1 MHANRLVLVLVVAAA
16 CSSGPETRPAET
28 PQASAPPTET
38 KTPAERAASSATPA
52 QQPPGATTPPTATP
66 PQAGSTTP
74 APVTLSVDERAMDP
88 SVNPCDDFY
97 QYACGGWMKA
107 NPIPPDKA
115 RWTRS
120 FDVINERNLALL
132 RDILERDAAGQ
143 PDSADP
149 YAKKAGDF
157 YATCMD
163 EQKAE
168 TASLQ
173 TLKQRLGAIDAIKD
187 PKQLATLV
195 GDLHQTGTRSFFVFR
210 SIQDA
215 KDATQVIGLA
225 DQGGLGL
232 PDRDYYL
239 KDDAKMQEA
248 RKRYREY
255 AINMLKLAGVKDSD
269 AQKQADTVLRIET
282 ELARASMSRVDRR
295 DPYKV
300 YHRLD
305 RQGLQ
310 EKTPKFDWNTYF
322 SRIGHDVKPINVAV
336 PEFFTGFEGVL
347 AGTKTD
353 DLKTYLRFREIQA
366 DADALGKK
374 FVDENFRLTQYLT
387 GQKELAPRWKR
398 CVGMTDNALGE
409 AVGRTFVQTT
419 IGDQGKALAKQMIQS
434 IEQAFDRNLA
444 RVSWM
449 DDQTRRVSAEKL
461 RKVDNKIGYPDK
473 WREYDSMKIDRT
485 SLLANVKEAARY
497 AAQRDWNKIG
507 KPVDRNDWGM
517 TPATVNAYYNASKN
531 EMVFP
536 AGILQVPFFSP
547 DGPVP
552 ENLGGAGLVMGHEL
566 THGFDDQGRQYD
578 GDGNLRE
585 WWTPQ
590 VATAYKE
597 RAACVANQY
606 DQYIATGDV
615 HVNGKLTLGENIA
628 DIGGL
633 KLAFRALRADGQVPQ
648 GSSKFTPEQQLF
660 LAFGQ
665 VWCQNATPETL
676 RLRAVTDP
684 HSPGRWR
691 VNGPISDNEDFGNV
705 FQCKPGSNMN
715 PVQKCVVW

>member
-1 MHANRLVLVLVVAAA
+1 MSRIAVAFSIALMA
-16 CSSGPETRPAET
+16 CSSGPERRPSET
-28 PQASAPPTET
+28 AGATAPPPAA
-38 KTPAERAASSATPA
+38 KTPPESAASSATPG
-52 QQPPGATTPPTATP
+52 QQPPAGTTPPTATP
-66 PQAGSTTP
+66 PQPGTTTP
-74 APVTLSVDERAMDP
+74 TPVTVSIDDNAMDQ

-97 QYACGGWMKA
+97 QYACGGWMRA

-120 FDVINERNLALL
+120 FDTINERNLALL

-143 PDSADP
+143 PDPADP
-149 YAKKAGDF
+149 YARKTGDF

-173 TLKQRLGAIDAIKD
+173 TLKQRLAAIDAAND
-187 PKQLATLV
+187 PKQLATVV
-195 GDLHQTGTRSFFVFR
+195 GDEHATGTRSFFVFR
-210 SIQDA
+210 STQDA

-239 KDDAKMQEA
+239 KEDAKMQEA

-255 AINMLKLAGVKDSD
+255 VINMLKLLGTKDSD
-269 AQKQADTVLRIET
+269 AQKQADTVLRVET
-282 ELARASMSRVDRR
+282 ALARASMSRVDRR

-305 RQGLQ
+305 RKGLV
-310 EKTPKFDWNTYF
+310 EKAPKFDWNTYF
-322 SRIGHDVKPINVAV
+322 STIGYDVQPINVAV
-336 PEFFTGFEGVL
+336 PEFFTGFQAVL
-347 AGTKTD
+347 AETSLPD
-353 DLKTYLRFREIQA
+353 IKTYMRFREIQS

-398 CVGMTDNALGE
+398 CVEMTDNALGE
-409 AVGRTFVQTT
+409 AVGRTFVRTT
-419 IGDQGKALAKQMIQS
+419 IGDQGKTLAKQMIQS
-434 IEQAFDRNLA
+434 IERAFDENLG

-449 DDQTRRVSAEKL
+449 DDQTRAASADKL
-461 RKVDNKIGYPDK
+461 HKVDNKVGYPDK

-485 SLLANVKEAARY
+485 SLLANVKEAGRY
-497 AAQRDWNKIG
+497 AARRDWNKIG

-517 TPATVNAYYNASKN
+517 TPATVNAYYNPPKN

-536 AGILQVPFFSP
+536 AGILQTPFFSP
-547 DGPVP
+547 EAPDPS
-552 ENLGGAGLVMGHEL
+552 NLGGAGLVMGHEL

-590 VATAYKE
+590 VANAYKE

-606 DQYIATGDV
+606 DEYIAVDDV

-633 KLAFRALRADGQVPQ
+633 KLAFRALKAKGQLPQ
-648 GSSKFTPEQQLF
+648 GNSKFTPEQQYF

-705 FQCKPGSNMN
+705 FQCKPGTKMN